1 MPLTVSLP
9 LDNLTSALRRLFPG
23 ISDDRVMLVGGTI
36 RDALLGHPPQ
46 DIDLLTTLPEEDL
59 LRYGFRQVIGKST
72 QPIWFRT
79 DHRLGTIE
87 VTTLASFDLLQHEL
101 ARRDFTVNAMAV
113 SLDGQLYDPLNGRN
127 DLLQRRLAACSPSC
141 FEDDPLR
148 LFRAFRFEADGWQLT
163 EESTTL
169 IASQDWSTRLA
180 ALPTERFSRELLRAL
195 AAANPVRFFERMLQ
209 FRIGRH
215 WLPELFRMPQVP
227 AGPPEHHP
235 EGDLLSHSL
244 QVLQRATDQTPDPL
258 TRFCA
263 LFHDLGKLQTA
274 PDQYPHHHGHDQ
286 AGAPLAVELCNRL
299 RLPARYRR
307 ALASVNRLHTTMGLW
322 DTLRDATRLRLAQ
335 QAQKAGITDLLPL
348 VVQAD
353 KKPGATPSTR
363 HWQLCLDIINLTTA
377 ELGIDQIR
385 LHSLQ
390 PQALRDLILDRRV
403 QALRACRA
411 DALLP
416 T

>member
-1 MPLTVSLP
+1 MTETTALLP
-9 LDNLTSALRRLFPG
+9 ANLTTALRRIFPKTA
-23 ISDDRVMLVGGTI
+23 DDQVFLVGGTV
-36 RDALLGHPPQ
+36 RDALLGKTQQ
-46 DIDLLTTLPEEDL
+46 DIDLVTTLSKETL
-59 LRYGFRQVIGKST
+59 QQFGFRQVIAKST

-79 DHRLGTIE
+79 DRRLGTIE
-87 VTTLASFDLLQHEL
+87 ATTLASFDLLQHEL

-127 DLLQRRLAACSPSC
+127 DLLQRRLVACSPSC
-141 FEDDPLR
+141 FLDDPLR

-163 EESTTL
+163 EESAAL
-169 IASQDWSTRLA
+169 VASQDWSTRLA
-180 ALPTERFSRELLRAL
+180 ALPAERFSRELLRAL

-209 FRIGRH
+209 FGIGQN

-263 LFHDLGKLQTA
+263 LFHDLGKLQTP
-274 PDQYPHHHGHDQ
+274 PDLYPHHHGHDQ

-299 RLPARYRR
+299 RLPVLYRR
-307 ALASVNRLHTTMGLW
+307 ALAGVNRLHTTMGLW

-335 QAQKAGITDLLPL
+335 QAQKAGIADLLPL
-348 VVQAD
+348 VAQVD
-353 KKPGATPSTR
+353 KPGATSTAR
-363 HWQLCLDIINLTTA
+363 QWQLCLDIINLTTVG
-377 ELGIDQIR
+377 LGIDRTR
-385 LHSLQ
+385 LHNLQ

-403 QALRACRA
+403 QALRASRT

>member
-1 MPLTVSLP
+1 MPLTVPSP
-9 LDNLTSALRRLFPG
+9 LDNLTSALRRLFPDIRG
-23 ISDDRVMLVGGTI
+23 ERILLVGGTV
-36 RDALLGHPPQ
+36 RDAMLGRPPQ
-46 DIDLLTTLPEEDL
+46 DIDLLTTLSKETL
-59 LRYGFRQVIGKST
+59 QQFGFRQVIAKST
-72 QPIWFRT
+72 QPIWFRA
-79 DHRLGTIE
+79 DRRLGTIE
-87 VTTLASFDLLQHEL
+87 ATTLASFDLLQHEL

-127 DLLQRRLAACSPSC
+127 DLLQRRLVACSPSC
-141 FEDDPLR
+141 FFDDPLR

-163 EESTTL
+163 EKSAAL
-169 IASQDWSTRLA
+169 VASQDWSTRLA
-180 ALPTERFSRELLRAL
+180 ALPAERFSRELLRAL

-209 FRIGRH
+209 FGIGQN

-263 LFHDLGKLQTA
+263 LFHDLGKLQTP
-274 PDQYPHHHGHDQ
+274 PDLYPHHHGHDQ

-299 RLPARYRR
+299 RLPVRYRR
-307 ALASVNRLHTTMGLW
+307 ALAGVNRLHTTMGLW

-335 QAQKAGITDLLPL
+335 QAQKAGIADLLPL
-348 VVQAD
+348 VAQVD
-353 KKPGATPSTR
+353 KPGATSTAR
-363 HWQLCLDIINLTTA
+363 QWQLCLDIINLTTVG
-377 ELGIDQIR
+377 LGIDRTR
-385 LHSLQ
+385 LHNLQ

-403 QALRACRA
+403 QALRASRT

>member
-1 MPLTVSLP
+1 MTLTVSLP
-9 LDNLTSALRRLFPG
+9 LDNLTSALRRFFSG
-23 ISDDRVMLVGGTI
+23 IRGDRIILVGGTV
-36 RDALLGHPPQ
+36 RDAMLGRPPQ
-46 DIDLLTTLPEEDL
+46 DIDLLTTLPEATL
-59 LRYGFRQVIGKST
+59 QQLGFHQVIAKST
-72 QPIWFRT
+72 QPIWFCADR
-79 DHRLGTIE
+79 RLGTIE

-101 ARRDFTVNAMAV
+101 ARRDFTINAMAL
-113 SLDGQLYDPLNGRN
+113 SLDGRLHDPLGGRD
-127 DLLQRRLAACSPSC
+127 DLLQRRLVACSPSC
-141 FEDDPLR
+141 FFDDPLR

-169 IASQDWSTRLA
+169 FANQDWSTRLA
-180 ALPTERFSRELLRAL
+180 VLPAERFSRELLRAL

-209 FRIGRH
+209 FGIGQH

-227 AGPPEHHP
+227 AGPLEHHP

-263 LFHDLGKLQTA
+263 LFHDLGKLQTP
-274 PDQYPHHHGHDQ
+274 PDLYPHHHGHDQ
-286 AGAPLAVELCNRL
+286 AGASLAVELCNRL
-299 RLPARYRR
+299 RLPASYRR
-307 ALASVNRLHTTMGLW
+307 ALAGVNRLHTTMGLW

-335 QAQKAGITDLLPL
+335 QAQKAGIADLLPL
-348 VVQAD
+348 VAQAD
-353 KKPGATPSTR
+353 KPGATSTAR
-363 HWQLCLDIINLTTA
+363 QWQLCLDISNLTTA
-377 ELGIDQIR
+377 ELGIDRTR
-385 LHSLQ
+385 LHNLQ

-403 QALRACRA
+403 QALRTCRT